1 MNISALNR
9 VLKDRKMSLNK
20 LSIKSGVGYATIHSI
35 VNGTCLNP
43 RFNTVVKIAN
53 ALDINVNRLIGEDDI
68 EEKSCSNFKKKEK
81 STRRAVNE

>member
-1 MNISALNR
+1 MNVSALNR

-20 LSIKSGVGYATIHSI
+20 LSIKSGVGYATVHSI

-53 ALDINVNRLIGEDDI
+53 ALDINVSRLIGDDVI
-68 EEKSCSNFKKKEK
+68 EKKSCSTFKKKEK